1 MASDTPGAADGM
13 VVTFDFTLTLDG
25 GEVADSTEGEM
36 PLRFIVGQGQLLPGL
51 EDAIIGMI
59 AGEERDVTLHPE
71 DAYGEWDEDALEEV
85 DKSDLPAGTELEEG
99 MPLEVTDSEGDT
111 YDASVYEVRKDTV
124 VLDYNH
130 PLAGETLQFHV
141 KVIDVRPASASELDH
156 GHVHTD
162 DGHVHHK

>member
-1 MASDTPGAADGM
+1 MDTTTPSVADGM

-25 GEVADSTEGEM
+25 GEVADTTQGEM

-51 EDAIIGMI
+51 EDAMIGMN
-59 AGEERDVTLHPE
+59 AGEERDVTLNPE

-85 DKSDLPAGTELEEG
+85 DKGDLPGGMDLEEG
-99 MPLEVTDSEGDT
+99 MPLEVTDTEGDT
-111 YDASVYEVRKDTV
+111 YEASVYEVRKDTV

-141 KVIDVRPASASELDH
+141 KVIDVRPATPEELDH
-156 GHVHTD
+156 GHVHD
-162 DGHVHHK
+162 DHGHVH